1 MDELFATGGSSG
13 EKGRLRRGPRLPVG
27 YRLADAREGDAPALH
42 ALHCAILEEGRWFAA
57 DPDELPPTPAW
68 HAQRIRSAASDP
80 TGRSR
85 VLLVQQGALLA
96 GALLLEAEPGRRRR
110 HLARLEVFLHRA
122 HRGRGLGAA
131 LLDAALEHG
140 RAHPELRK
148 ISLAVFADNTAAV
161 GLYRSRGFVEEG
173 RRVGEYLEPDG
184 RARDDLL
191 MARTV

>member
-1 MDELFATGGSSG
+1 VDELFAEVGGSPG
-13 EKGRLRRGPRLPVG
+13 AGRLRRWPRLPTG
-27 YRLADAREGDAPALH
+27 YRLRDAREADAPALH
-42 ALHCAILEEGRWFAA
+42 ALHCAVLEEGRWFAA

-68 HAQRIRSAASDP
+68 HAQRIRAAGSDP
-80 TGRSR
+80 TARSR
-85 VLLVQQGALLA
+85 VLVVHQDDLLA

-131 LLDAALEHG
+131 LLDAAVEHG

-173 RRVGEYLEPDG
+173 RRKGEYLEPDG

-191 MARTV
+191 MARMV